1 MMAKKRTADDER
13 PDISHQPTRK
23 VAAMSTMAAEMLVS
37 DADATS
43 PGTPGTQALDVDRAL
58 ASADNSG
65 AHADEAAL
73 AMARLIE
80 VRSVPP
86 PAPRG
91 MSPAEESAAIHAFR
105 RRSPRLMLVL
115 AIVTSIVAVAAAA
128 YLAAANS

>member
-37 DADATS
+37 DTDATS
-43 PGTPGTQALDVDRAL
+43 PGIPALDVDSAL